1 MPASS
6 LSRHSLLRSFDS
18 AFSDLYT
25 PCVVFGDWKG
35 LAENRTSWVS
45 VALGYVGAVGY
56 CPSFRSSLFRFRL
69 LPRLRLVHICGE
81 GCTFTFSRLQ
91 SRRLWEGMCWLHAAP
106 MGHEPVGSDARSC
119 ERARCWG
126 RKGKERGIRSGC
138 APEKLLGT
146 TMTAFG
152 CAIDRKETTRR

>member
-91 SRRLWEGMCWLHAAP
+91 SRRLWEGCMEGRADVSIRLCMVML
-106 MGHEPVGSDARSC
+106 VGQQ
-119 ERARCWG
+119 EHW
-126 RKGKERGIRSGC
+126 K
-138 APEKLLGT
+138 
-146 TMTAFG
+146 
-152 CAIDRKETTRR
+152 